1 MIEIDSKKLGD
12 RLRRTRK
19 ELRMTQTDVSRE
31 FNVGGGRVSEY
42 EQGKYE
48 PPFKLAL
55 GLSIKAGKNVVWLM
69 TGEGE
74 EYTDVAIR
82 KVVQKFTDRLGNQ
95 IKPYSPPETG
105 TLTEIYRRHRHVYN
119 EVLHISKLEIANRL
133 GIPSSIIE
141 EIESGAREMS
151 IDYLAN
157 FCKTLGINLNWL
169 VYGGDMPIFAEKSKE
184 VSVVAEEPA
193 TYSTRGGPVM
203 SKVISYLQANP
214 GFLQDIYKII
224 EGRQAA
230 AKLQADLSET
240 KREET

>member
-1 MIEIDSKKLGD
+1 MFGVSKG
-12 RLRRTRK
+12 
-19 ELRMTQTDVSRE
+19 MVSD
-31 FNVGGGRVSEY
+31 Y
-42 EQGKYE
+42 ENGIHE
-48 PPFKLAL
+48 PSARFVL
-55 GLSIKAGKNVVWLM
+55 GLSREANKNPNWLM
-69 TGEGE
+69 EGMDPE
-74 EYTDVAIR
+74 HIDELIGQ
-82 KVVQKFTDRLGNQ
+82 VVQKFTNRLGNQ
-95 IKPYSPPETG
+95 VKPYSLPETG
-105 TLTEIYRRHRHVYN
+105 TMAEISRRHRHVYN

-133 GIPSSIIE
+133 CIPSSIIE

-230 AKLQADLSET
+230 AKLQADLSEI